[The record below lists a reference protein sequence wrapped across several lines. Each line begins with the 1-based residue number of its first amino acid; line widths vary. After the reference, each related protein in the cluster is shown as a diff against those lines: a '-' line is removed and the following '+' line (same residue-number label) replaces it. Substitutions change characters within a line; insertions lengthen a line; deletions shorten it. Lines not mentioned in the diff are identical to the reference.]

1 MVIEVKT
8 LLTIIVNALVYTAI
22 LSLIAVGLNLILG
35 VLRILNLAHG
45 IVMALGAYLA
55 LSLTTL
61 ALERVGSIG
70 SSLLQGALI
79 IIVVLLL
86 SGLLGGLLFAVI
98 TGYLMVRKLIH
109 YEAIYVLLITY
120 GIALVMEDVIKFIWG
135 PKGYVIYGIYP
146 LFGTVEIAGITYPG
160 YYFILLA
167 TAFIVIAS
175 TYIFI
180 DYTSIGKIVK
190 AVASDRETAVML
202 GMRADMAYFIAFA
215 VGCML
220 TGIGGAFTAPLL
232 TLQPGFSLEFLLLA
246 FIVVVITGLGEIRG
260 IPIVAF
266 IISLLRAITV
276 TYVPEL
282 EMAIPFLL
290 MMLVLA
296 FRPQGLFG
304 GR

>member
-8 LLTIIVNALVYTAI
+8 LTIIIVNALVYTAI

-35 VLRILNLAHG
+35 VLRVLNLAHG
-45 IVMALGAYLA
+45 IIMALGAYVA

-70 SSLLQGALI
+70 PSLLQGALI
-79 IIVVLLL
+79 IIVLFL

-98 TGYLMVRKLIH
+98 TGYLMVRKLVY

-120 GIALVMEDVIKFIWG
+120 SIMLIMEDVIKFVWG
-135 PKGYVIYGIYP
+135 PKGYVIHGIYP

-167 TAFIVIAS
+167 IAFIVIAS
-175 TYIFI
+175 TYIFV

-202 GMRADMAYFIAFA
+202 GVRADMAYFIAFA
-215 VGCML
+215 IGCVL

-266 IISLLRAITV
+266 IISLLRATTV
-276 TYVPEL
+276 TYLPEL

>member
-8 LLTIIVNALVYTAI
+8 LTIIIVNALVYTAI

-35 VLRILNLAHG
+35 VLRVLNLAHG
-45 IVMALGAYLA
+45 IIMALGAYVA

-70 SSLLQGALI
+70 PSLLQGALI
-79 IIVVLLL
+79 IIVLFL

-98 TGYLMVRKLIH
+98 TGYLMVRKLVY
-109 YEAIYVLLITY
+109 YEAIYVLLVTY
-120 GIALVMEDVIKFIWG
+120 SIMLIMEDVIKFVWG
-135 PKGYVIYGIYP
+135 PKGYVIHGIYP

-175 TYIFI
+175 TYIFV

-202 GMRADMAYFIAFA
+202 GVRADMAYFIAFA
-215 VGCML
+215 IGCVL

-266 IISLLRAITV
+266 IISLLRATTA
-276 TYVPEL
+276 TYLPEL

>member
-8 LLTIIVNALVYTAI
+8 PIIIIVNALVYTAI

-70 SSLLQGALI
+70 FSLLQGALI
-79 IIVVLLL
+79 IIVLLL

-98 TGYLMVRKLIH
+98 IGYLMVRKLVY

-120 GIALVMEDVIKFIWG
+120 SIALVMEDVIKFIWG
-135 PKGYVIYGIYP
+135 PKGYVIHGIYP

-160 YYFILLA
+160 YYSILLA

-175 TYIFI
+175 TYIFV

-190 AVASDRETAVML
+190 AVASDRETAVIL
-202 GMRADMAYFIAFA
+202 GVRADMAYFIAFA
-215 VGCML
+215 IGCVL

>member
-79 IIVVLLL
+79 VIALFL

-120 GIALVMEDVIKFIWG
+120 SIALIMEDVIKFIWG

-146 LFGTVEIAGITYPG
+146 LFGTLEIAGITYPG
-160 YYFILLA
+160 YYFILLT
-167 TAFIVIAS
+167 TAFVVIAS

-190 AVASDRETAVML
+190 AVASDRETAIML
-202 GMRADMAYFIAFA
+202 GVRADMAYFIAFTI
-215 VGCML
+215 GCVL

-260 IPIVAF
+260 IPIVAL
-266 IISLLRAITV
+266 IISLLRAITI

-290 MMLVLA
+290 MMFVLA

>member
-79 IIVVLLL
+79 VIALFL
-86 SGLLGGLLFAVI
+86 SGLFGGLLFAVI

-120 GIALVMEDVIKFIWG
+120 SIALIMEDVIKFIWG

-146 LFGTVEIAGITYPG
+146 LFGTLEIAGITYPG
-160 YYFILLA
+160 YYFILLT
-167 TAFIVIAS
+167 TAFVVIAS

-190 AVASDRETAVML
+190 AVASDRETAIML
-202 GMRADMAYFIAFA
+202 GVRADMAYFIAFTI
-215 VGCML
+215 GCVL

-260 IPIVAF
+260 IPIVAL
-266 IISLLRAITV
+266 IISLLRAITI

-290 MMLVLA
+290 MMFVLA

>member
-8 LLTIIVNALVYTAI
+8 LLIIIVNALVYTAI

-79 IIVVLLL
+79 IIVLLL

-98 TGYLMVRKLIH
+98 TGYLMVRKLVY
-109 YEAIYVLLITY
+109 YEVIYVLLITY
-120 GIALVMEDVIKFIWG
+120 SIALVMEDVIKFIWG

-175 TYIFI
+175 TYIFV

-190 AVASDRETAVML
+190 AAASDRETAIML
-202 GMRADMAYFIAFA
+202 GVRADMAYFIAFA
-215 VGCML
+215 IGCVL

>member
-79 IIVVLLL
+79 IIVLFL

-98 TGYLMVRKLIH
+98 TGYLMVRKLVY
-109 YEAIYVLLITY
+109 YEAIYVLLVTY
-120 GIALVMEDVIKFIWG
+120 SIMLIMEDVIKFVWG
-135 PKGYVIYGIYP
+135 PKGYVIHGIYP

-175 TYIFI
+175 TYIFV

-202 GMRADMAYFIAFA
+202 GVRADMAYFIAFA
-215 VGCML
+215 IGCVL

-260 IPIVAF
+260 IPIVAL
-266 IISLLRAITV
+266 IISLLRAITI

-290 MMLVLA
+290 MMFVLA

>member
-8 LLTIIVNALVYTAI
+8 PIIIIVNALVYTAI

-70 SSLLQGALI
+70 FSLLQGALI
-79 IIVVLLL
+79 IIVLLL

-98 TGYLMVRKLIH
+98 TGYLMVRKLVY

-120 GIALVMEDVIKFIWG
+120 SIALVMEDVIKFIWG
-135 PKGYVIYGIYP
+135 PKGYVIHGIYP

-160 YYFILLA
+160 YYSILLA

-175 TYIFI
+175 TYIFV

-190 AVASDRETAVML
+190 AVASDRETAVIL
-202 GMRADMAYFIAFA
+202 GVRADMAYFIAFA
-215 VGCML
+215 IGCVL